1 MSACLTLFVCVFV
14 SLTLSV
20 QLSVSFSLYFTLS
33 VCSLVSLTL
42 SLSLSLS
49 LTFHK
54 IDQYSIYELIFVIT
68 LVMFKIRLIIYLQ
81 NTKMQTDASLLLS
94 ITRMKMSV
102 SKPDENLYNLLLLQ
116 CLPDSAYII
125 FILDNR
131 FTCLKYD

>member
-1 MSACLTLFVCVFV
+1 MFD
-14 SLTLSV
+14 
-20 QLSVSFSLYFTLS
+20 S
-33 VCSLVSLTL
+33 VCLRFCLSDSVCTTVCIFLALFHSFCLFTCL
-42 SLSLSLS
+42 SDSLSLSLS

-54 IDQYSIYELIFVIT
+54 IDQYSVYELIFVIT